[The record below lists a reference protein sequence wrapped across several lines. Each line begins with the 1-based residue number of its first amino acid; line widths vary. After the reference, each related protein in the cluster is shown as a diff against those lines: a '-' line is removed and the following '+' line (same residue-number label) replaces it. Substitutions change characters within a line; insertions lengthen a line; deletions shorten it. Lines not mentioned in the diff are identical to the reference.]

1 MKLIF
6 EQVGFGQIQ
15 NKNSLYMPPFG
26 KKLPVVMRRRVHIIG
41 RIGWNMFGGVLIVVA
56 KKRLYSS
63 HHQPGHA
70 LRQEVR
76 QFMVRQPA
84 GAVTPLSGDNSR

>member
-1 MKLIF
+1 M
-6 EQVGFGQIQ
+6 
-15 NKNSLYMPPFG
+15 
-26 KKLPVVMRRRVHIIG
+26 IG
-41 RIGWNMFGGVLIVVA
+41 RIGWAMFGGVLIVVA

-84 GAVTPLSGDNSR
+84 GAVTPLSGDNSG